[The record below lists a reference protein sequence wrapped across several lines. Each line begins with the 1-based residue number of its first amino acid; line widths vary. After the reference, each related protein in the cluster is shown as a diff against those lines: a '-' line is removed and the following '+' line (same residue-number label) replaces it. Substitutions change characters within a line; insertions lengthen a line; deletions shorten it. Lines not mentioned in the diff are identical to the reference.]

1 MYFIMNFHPLK
12 EWKVISWTCAVFPP
26 IVDDVTTLPAPAV
39 AAFLV
44 IIIAATIAPT
54 ITAPP
59 TVIPTANP
67 IVNADGVLG

>member
-1 MYFIMNFHPLK
+1 MNFHPLK
-12 EWKVISWTCAVFPP
+12 EWIVISWTCAVFPP

-44 IIIAATIAPT
+44 IIIAATIAPK

-59 TVIPTANP
+59 TVSPTANP